1 VASCASAL
9 EAFRI
14 VSRQRLDLM
23 FLDIQMPELSGLD
36 FLRSLRN
43 PPKVILTTAHRKFAL
58 EGFELDVVDYLLKPI
73 RLERFLKAIEKFKE
87 SCGFVKNAEYQ
98 KNRKLV
104 PDHINV
110 KADRKIYKVS
120 LEDILYIESEGDYVK
135 ITTPGRVI
143 MSKQTISSME
153 KELPGNRF
161 VRIHRS
167 TIIAIDKI
175 ESFDATM
182 IEIKKRQFPI
192 GRNYSNIVMKILKA

>member
-1 VASCASAL
+1 
-9 EAFRI
+9 
-14 VSRQRLDLM
+14 M

-98 KNRKLV
+98 KIRKLV

-192 GRNYSNIVMKILKA
+192 RRNYSDIVMKILKD